1 MSVLEDIRFERSLP
15 RENKEQILAKIGEFV
30 SAWESNIDPTELNRR
45 FSVKKVHGDTILPEV
60 WKFKVSDGCRILFT
74 KGKSLNIDI
83 GGYEDALILLMF
95 CNHDAQIVKARQL
108 SKVMP
113 KSAEEL
119 ADQVADEKAAKLQ
132 YDPETSI
139 TRVFKHI
146 GIEALID
153 LERLQ
158 GIYYLNKN
166 QRECV
171 NADYRPL
178 ILFGS
183 AGSGKT
189 TIGVYKLVDLI
200 KQNPG
205 IKVGYFTYSSK
216 LAQSAKKIFHTVLE
230 NELEADEVTDYEV
243 HVDFHPLRDWLKE
256 ETGIDYMIQYDQFN
270 EQFFI
275 PMRQNWSMNPEYKEV
290 ILNLTAYE
298 AWREIRGLIKGY
310 AGDDWHPH
318 MDDNG
323 VLSEKE
329 YMRLSQQ
336 HSFYNKSQ
344 RKVLY
349 ALALKYVE
357 WQKSQGVFDENDLCR
372 RLLIRQQAINRQ
384 YCSYSYEKGY
394 YKEWSTEEKISKNK
408 KGKFSSYSY
417 ENDKDEKVSYQYEE
431 EISNAADT
439 KGSTVIGVG
448 TLDIAM
454 YDWIVIDEVQ
464 DLTELEIYLL
474 QTRVRE
480 SGNFLLSGD
489 YHQTIAPTY
498 FDTKRI
504 MTLLEHH
511 NYRYKEDANR
521 LVLTHNYRNPKQ
533 IVALANR
540 LSAFRKQLFGK
551 DKRNDYSEEVAMCE
565 LEGNLYTLCGSR
577 EEKKKLLREAVKKA
591 YVYIVVASQREKEE
605 LEELLDNK
613 IRIFTIYEVKGLEN
627 KYIIGVNLFS
637 NFKNQWEKLCNAQK
651 QHINTSLKDTNVSV
665 LSENYFYRYMINM
678 LYVTLTRAQESLC
691 FIEDEVTADFITDLF
706 DIEMQHECLFNE
718 EIFGLDEDSS
728 AEDFYLEAQK
738 FEAAE
743 DYRRALSQYEKL
755 RLPKARLREN
765 FCKGK
770 LHEEVGKFKEAAVYY
785 EQAKAWEE
793 ATKAYNKAKMYTK
806 YYECFIKWDEK
817 RFMEEIIY
825 NETISYERD
834 LKPHMTHFLSDKI
847 KELCVNYYIEK
858 LPVYNEEK
866 EWANLCSEDLREQIE
881 KATRALEVAGHG

>member
-15 RENKEQILAKIGEFV
+15 RENRDQILSKIGEFV
-30 SAWESNIDPTELNRR
+30 RAWESNIDPTELNRR
-45 FSVKKVHGDTILPEV
+45 FSVKKVYGETMLPEV

-74 KGKSLNIDI
+74 KGKSLDLEES
-83 GGYEDALILLMF
+83 GYEDALILLMF
-95 CNHDAQIVKARQL
+95 CKHDTQIVKARNL

-113 KSAEEL
+113 KVEESFEASGNMAQMVGDISGGDTELL
-119 ADQVADEKAAKLQ
+119 ADQVADEKAMQLR

-230 NELEADEVTDYEV
+230 NELEANEIADYEAQ
-243 HVDFHPLRDWLKE
+243 VDFHPLRDWLKE
-256 ETGIDYMIQYDQFN
+256 ETQTDYMIQYDQFN
-270 EQFFI
+270 EKFFM
-275 PMRQNWSMNPEYKEV
+275 PLRQNWSMNPEYKDV
-290 ILNLTAYE
+290 ILNLTGYE

-310 AGDDWHPH
+310 AGDAWQPH
-318 MDDNG
+318 IEEDG
-323 VLSEKE
+323 SGLLPEAE

-336 HSFYNKSQ
+336 HSFYNAAQ

-349 ALALKYVE
+349 ALAHKYVL
-357 WQKSQGVFDENDLCR
+357 WQKEEGIYDENDLCR
-372 RLLIRQQAINRQ
+372 KLLAKETLSKETERGFG
-384 YCSYSYEKGY
+384 SFSYEERKDGLD
-394 YKEWSTEEKISKNK
+394 KESMP
-408 KGKFSSYSY
+408 
-417 ENDKDEKVSYQYEE
+417 
-431 EISNAADT
+431 
-439 KGSTVIGVG
+439 
-448 TLDIAM
+448 TL

-474 QTRVRE
+474 QTRVRQ

-521 LVLTHNYRNPKQ
+521 LVLTHNYRNPRQ
-533 IVALANR
+533 VVELANGISQ
-540 LSAFRKQLFGK
+540 LRKKLFGK

-565 LEGNLYTLCGSR
+565 QEGNLYTLCGNR
-577 EEKKKLLREAVKKA
+577 IEKMKLLREAVKKA
-591 YVYIVVASQREKEE
+591 YVYIVVATDREKEE
-605 LEELLDNK
+605 LEELLENK

-627 KYIIGVNLFS
+627 KYIIGVNLLS
-637 NFKNQWEKLCNAQK
+637 SFKNKWQFIAQCK
-651 QHINTSLKDTNVSV
+651 KEET
-665 LSENYFYRYMINM
+665 LSEGIKENYFYRYIMNM
-678 LYVTLTRAQESLC
+678 LYVTLTRTQESLC
-691 FIEDEVTADFITDLF
+691 LIEDEVDTDFITNLF
-706 DIEMQHECLFNE
+706 DMEMQNETVFNDE
-718 EIFGLDEDSS
+718 VFGLDEDSS
-728 AEDFYLEAQK
+728 AEDFYLEALK

-743 DYRRALSQYEKL
+743 DYRRALMQYEKL
-755 RLPKARLREN
+755 RMPKARLREA

-770 LHEEVGKFKEAAVYY
+770 LQEANGAFKEAGAFY
-785 EQAKAWEE
+785 EKAKAWED
-793 ATKAYNKAKMYTK
+793 ATKVYYKAKIYEK
-806 YYECFIKWDEK
+806 YYECFVRWDEK
-817 RFMEEIIY
+817 SFMKEIIC
-825 NETISYERD
+825 NESIVYERD
-834 LKPHMTHFLSDKI
+834 LQPYMTAFLRDKI
-847 KELCVNYYIEK
+847 EAMCVNYYIER
-858 LPVYNEEK
+858 LPHEQEEQDFTI
-866 EWANLCSEDLREQIE
+866 LCAEEFRQDVETSA
-881 KATRALEVAGHG
+881 KMLETNIMR